1 MNRTL
6 LTKTHTVL
14 AGFFFTTTLLL
25 IITGGLMNIGVE
37 GSYDKTSYVIE
48 VKQPLPTE
56 ISIVKN
62 VVINELNKRRIPLP
76 KGKIDLEIDGSVL
89 VFEWEGARYNAIL
102 ENDTST
108 QQTKLILEQ
117 ASTFSYLE
125 NLHKSEG
132 GPAFKIL
139 AIFCSLG
146 LIVLLVTGILMA
158 WQAPKY
164 RILTIK
170 SILLG
175 AAFFLLTIFLS

>member
-1 MNRTL
+1 MNRSL

-25 IITGGLMNIGVE
+25 IITGGLMNLGIE
-37 GSYDKTSYVIE
+37 GSYDNTSYKIE
-48 VKQPLPTE
+48 VKQPIPTDM
-56 ISIVKN
+56 SKLKNIVIK
-62 VVINELNKRRIPLP
+62 ELNKRRISLP
-76 KGKIDLEIDGSVL
+76 KGKIDLEIDGAAL
-89 VFEWEGARYNAIL
+89 IFEWEGASYNAIL

-108 QQTKLILEQ
+108 QQTQLIIEQ

-146 LIVLLVTGILMA
+146 LIILLVTGVLMA
-158 WQAPKY
+158 WHAPKY
-164 RILTIK
+164 RMLTIK

-175 AAFFLLTIFLS
+175 AVFFLFAIFLS